1 MIQNIFNFSMN
12 KVYYINID
20 ESEELG
26 MFSVS
31 LVDFPAVE
39 TQFLCFNEEKPKQL
53 FFAKPEE
60 HIITGVAL
68 RADLP
73 IYRRR
78 PDGSEYYVVFT
89 KETIKKMIARY
100 SKQGMMNNV
109 DLQHSGE
116 LVSGVYMVESFII
129 NDERGIRPKEFSDIE
144 DGSWIV
150 SYYVE
155 DEALWNKIKNGNDL
169 NGFSISCMANLIEKF
184 EKQEP
189 EEKDEL
195 DELIEELLK

>member
-1 MIQNIFNFSMN
+1 
-12 KVYYINID
+12 
-20 ESEELG
+20 
-26 MFSVS
+26 
-31 LVDFPAVE
+31 
-39 TQFLCFNEEKPKQL
+39 
-53 FFAKPEE
+53 
-60 HIITGVAL
+60 
-68 RADLP
+68 
-73 IYRRR
+73 
-78 PDGSEYYVVFT
+78 
-89 KETIKKMIARY
+89 MIARY

-155 DEALWNKIKNGNDL
+155 DEDLWNKIKNGNDL
-169 NGFSISCMANLIEKF
+169 NGFSISCMANLTEKF

-189 EEKDEL
+189 DTPEDEINKLIDEL
-195 DELIEELLK
+195 LN

>member
-1 MIQNIFNFSMN
+1 MN

-73 IYRRR
+73 IYRVN
-78 PDGSEYYVVFT
+78 PKTGEDYYVVFT

-155 DEALWNKIKNGNDL
+155 DEDLWNKIKNGNDL
-169 NGFSISCMANLIEKF
+169 NGFSISCMANLTEKF

-189 EEKDEL
+189 DTPEDEINKLIDEILEK
-195 DELIEELLK
+195 

>member
-1 MIQNIFNFSMN
+1 MKN
-12 KVYYINID
+12 VYYINID
-20 ESEELG
+20 DNEELG
-26 MFSVS
+26 MYSVS

-39 TQFLCFNEEKPKQL
+39 TSFLCFNEEKPKQL
-53 FFAKPEE
+53 FFSKEDE
-60 HIITGVAL
+60 HIITGIAL

-73 IYRRR
+73 IYRVNQKT
-78 PDGSEYYVVFT
+78 GEEYWVVFS

-109 DLQHSGE
+109 DLQHDGN

-144 DGSWIV
+144 DGSWVV

-155 DEALWNKIKNGNDL
+155 DEALWEQIKNGNDL
-169 NGFSISCMANLIEKF
+169 NGFSISCMANLVEKF
-184 EKQEP
+184 EE
-189 EEKDEL
+189 
-195 DELIEELLK
+195 

>member
-1 MIQNIFNFSMN
+1 MN

-31 LVDFPAVE
+31 LVDYPAVE
-39 TQFLCFNEEKPKQL
+39 TSFLCFNEEKPKQL

-89 KETIKKMIARY
+89 KETIKKMVARY

-109 DLQHSGE
+109 DLQHSGK

-129 NDERGIRPKEFSDIE
+129 NDERGIRPKEFADIE

-155 DEALWNKIKNGNDL
+155 DESLWEHIKNGNDL
-169 NGFSISCMANLIEKF
+169 NGFSISCMANLTEKF
-184 EKQEP
+184 EKQEQDTP
-189 EEKDEL
+189 EDEINKLIDEILEK
-195 DELIEELLK
+195 

>member
-1 MIQNIFNFSMN
+1 MN

-39 TQFLCFNEEKPKQL
+39 TSFLCFNEEKPKQL

-60 HIITGVAL
+60 HIITGIAL

-73 IYRRR
+73 IYRVN
-78 PDGSEYYVVFT
+78 PKTGEEYYVVFN

-144 DGSWIV
+144 DGSWVV

-155 DEALWNKIKNGNDL
+155 DDALWNQIKNGNDL
-169 NGFSISCMANLIEKF
+169 NGFSISCIANLTEKF

-195 DELIEELLK
+195 TKLIEEILK

>member
-1 MIQNIFNFSMN
+1 MN

-129 NDERGIRPKEFSDIE
+129 NDERGIRPKEFADIE

-155 DEALWNKIKNGNDL
+155 DEALWDKIKNGNDL
-169 NGFSISCMANLIEKF
+169 NGFSISCMANLVEKF

>member
-1 MIQNIFNFSMN
+1 MN

-39 TQFLCFNEEKPKQL
+39 TSFLCFNEEKPKQL

-60 HIITGVAL
+60 HIITGIAL

-73 IYRRR
+73 IYRVN
-78 PDGSEYYVVFT
+78 PKTGEEYYVVFT

-144 DGSWIV
+144 DGSWVV

-155 DEALWNKIKNGNDL
+155 DESLWEQIKNGNDL
-169 NGFSISCMANLIEKF
+169 NGFSISCIANLTEKF

-195 DELIEELLK
+195 TKLIEEILK

>member
-1 MIQNIFNFSMN
+1 MN

-68 RADLP
+68 RANLP

-78 PDGSEYYVVFT
+78 PDGSEYYVVFQ
-89 KETIKKMIARY
+89 KDVIKQLVERF
-100 SKQGMMNNV
+100 SKQGKMNSV
-109 DLQHSGE
+109 DLQHNGKLISGI
-116 LVSGVYMVESFII
+116 YMIESYFI
-129 NDERGIRPKEFSDIE
+129 NDARGIRPSEFADIE
-144 DGSWIV
+144 DGSWVV
-150 SYYVE
+150 SYFIE

-184 EKQEP
+184 DKQEP
-189 EEKDEL
+189 DTPEDEINKLIDEILEK
-195 DELIEELLK
+195 

>member
-1 MIQNIFNFSMN
+1 MN

-39 TQFLCFNEEKPKQL
+39 TSFLCFNEEKPKQL

-60 HIITGVAL
+60 HIITGIAL

-73 IYRRR
+73 IYRVN
-78 PDGSEYYVVFT
+78 PKTGEEYYVVFN

-144 DGSWIV
+144 DGSWVV

-155 DEALWNKIKNGNDL
+155 DDALWEQIKNGNDL
-169 NGFSISCMANLIEKF
+169 NGFSISCMANLTEKF

-195 DELIEELLK
+195 TKLIEEILK

>member
-1 MIQNIFNFSMN
+1 MN

-39 TQFLCFNEEKPKQL
+39 TSFLCFNEEKPKQL

-73 IYRRR
+73 IYRVN
-78 PDGSEYYVVFT
+78 PKTGEEYYVVFT

-155 DEALWNKIKNGNDL
+155 DEALWNKIKNGGDL
-169 NGFSISCMANLIEKF
+169 NGFSISCMANLTEKF

-189 EEKDEL
+189 DTPEDEIINLIDEILEK
-195 DELIEELLK
+195 

>member
-1 MIQNIFNFSMN
+1 MN

-39 TQFLCFNEEKPKQL
+39 TSFLCFNEEKPKQL

-60 HIITGVAL
+60 HIITGIAL

-73 IYRRR
+73 IYRVN
-78 PDGSEYYVVFT
+78 PKTGEEYYVVFN

-144 DGSWIV
+144 DGSWVV

-155 DEALWNKIKNGNDL
+155 DDALWEQIKNGNNL
-169 NGFSISCMANLIEKF
+169 NGFSISCMANLTEKF

-189 EEKDEL
+189 DTPEDEISKL
-195 DELIEELLK
+195 IDEMIK

>member
-1 MIQNIFNFSMN
+1 MN

-39 TQFLCFNEEKPKQL
+39 TSFLCFNEEKPKQL

-60 HIITGVAL
+60 HIITGIAL

-73 IYRRR
+73 IYRVN
-78 PDGSEYYVVFT
+78 PKTGEEYYVVFN

-144 DGSWIV
+144 DGSWVV

-155 DEALWNKIKNGNDL
+155 DDALWEQIKNGNDL
-169 NGFSISCMANLIEKF
+169 NGFSISCMANLTEKF

-189 EEKDEL
+189 ATPEDEISKL
-195 DELIEELLK
+195 IDELIK

>member
-1 MIQNIFNFSMN
+1 MN

-39 TQFLCFNEEKPKQL
+39 TSFLCFNEEKPKQL

-60 HIITGVAL
+60 HIITGIAL

-73 IYRRR
+73 IYRVN
-78 PDGSEYYVVFT
+78 PKTGEEYYVVFT

-144 DGSWIV
+144 DGSWVV

-155 DEALWNKIKNGNDL
+155 DESLWEQIKNGNDL
-169 NGFSISCMANLIEKF
+169 NGFSISCIANLTEKF

-195 DELIEELLK
+195 TKLIEKILEK

>member
-1 MIQNIFNFSMN
+1 MN

-39 TQFLCFNEEKPKQL
+39 TSFLCFNEEKPKRL

-60 HIITGVAL
+60 HIITGIAL

-73 IYRRR
+73 IYRVN
-78 PDGSEYYVVFT
+78 PKTGEEYYVVFN
-89 KETIKKMIARY
+89 KETIKKMVARY

-144 DGSWIV
+144 DGSWVV

-155 DEALWNKIKNGNDL
+155 DDALWEQIKNGNDL
-169 NGFSISCMANLIEKF
+169 NGFSISCMANLTEKF

-195 DELIEELLK
+195 TKLIEEILK

>member
-1 MIQNIFNFSMN
+1 MN

-39 TQFLCFNEEKPKQL
+39 TSFLCFNEEKPKQL

-60 HIITGVAL
+60 HIITGIAL

-73 IYRRR
+73 IYRVN
-78 PDGSEYYVVFT
+78 PKTGEEYYVVFN

-144 DGSWIV
+144 DGSWVV

-155 DEALWNKIKNGNDL
+155 DDALWEQIKNGNDL
-169 NGFSISCMANLIEKF
+169 NGFSISCMANLTEKF

-195 DELIEELLK
+195 NELIDEILN

>member
-1 MIQNIFNFSMN
+1 MN

-60 HIITGVAL
+60 HIITGIAL

-73 IYRRR
+73 IYRVN
-78 PDGSEYYVVFT
+78 PKTGEEYYVVFN

-144 DGSWIV
+144 DGSWVV

-155 DEALWNKIKNGNDL
+155 DDALWNQIKNGNDL
-169 NGFSISCMANLIEKF
+169 NGFSISCIANLTEKF

-195 DELIEELLK
+195 TKLIEEILK

>member
-1 MIQNIFNFSMN
+1 MN

-39 TQFLCFNEEKPKQL
+39 TSFLCFKEEKPKQL

-73 IYRRR
+73 IYRVN
-78 PDGSEYYVVFT
+78 PKTGEEYYVVFT

-155 DEALWNKIKNGNDL
+155 DEDLWNKIKNGNDL
-169 NGFSISCMANLIEKF
+169 NGFSISCMANLTEKF

-189 EEKDEL
+189 DTPEDEINKLIDEILEK
-195 DELIEELLK
+195 

>member
-1 MIQNIFNFSMN
+1 MN

-89 KETIKKMIARY
+89 KETIKKMVARY

-155 DEALWNKIKNGNDL
+155 DESLWNKIKNGNDL
-169 NGFSISCMANLIEKF
+169 NGFSISCMANLTEKF

-189 EEKDEL
+189 DTSEDEINKLIDEILEK
-195 DELIEELLK
+195 

>member
-1 MIQNIFNFSMN
+1 MN

-73 IYRRR
+73 IYRVN
-78 PDGSEYYVVFT
+78 PKTGEDYYVVFT

-155 DEALWNKIKNGNDL
+155 DEDLWNKIKNGNDL
-169 NGFSISCMANLIEKF
+169 NGFSISCMANLTEKF

-189 EEKDEL
+189 DTPEDEINKLIDEL
-195 DELIEELLK
+195 LN

>member
-1 MIQNIFNFSMN
+1 MN

-60 HIITGVAL
+60 HIITGVAI
-68 RADLP
+68 RADVP

-78 PDGSEYYVVFT
+78 PDGSEYYVVFQ
-89 KETIKKMIARY
+89 KDVIKQLVERF
-100 SKQGMMNNV
+100 SKQGKMNSV
-109 DLQHSGE
+109 DLQHNGKLISGI
-116 LVSGVYMVESFII
+116 YMIESYFI
-129 NDERGIRPKEFSDIE
+129 NDARGIRPSEFADIE
-144 DGSWIV
+144 DGSWVV
-150 SYYVE
+150 SYFIE
-155 DEALWNKIKNGNDL
+155 DESLWEHIKNGNDL
-169 NGFSISCMANLIEKF
+169 NGFSISVLANI
-184 EKQEP
+184 
-189 EEKDEL
+189 EEKMSEQKETKNEL

>member
-1 MIQNIFNFSMN
+1 MN

-39 TQFLCFNEEKPKQL
+39 TSFLCFNEEKPKQL

-60 HIITGVAL
+60 HIITGIAL

-73 IYRRR
+73 IYRVNQKT
-78 PDGSEYYVVFT
+78 GEEYYVVFN

-144 DGSWIV
+144 DGSWVV

-155 DEALWNKIKNGNDL
+155 DDALWEQIKNGNNL
-169 NGFSISCMANLIEKF
+169 NGFSISCMANLTEKF

-195 DELIEELLK
+195 TKLIEEILK

>member
-1 MIQNIFNFSMN
+1 MN

-39 TQFLCFNEEKPKQL
+39 TSFLCFNEEKPKQL

-60 HIITGVAL
+60 HIITGIAL

-73 IYRRR
+73 IYRVN
-78 PDGSEYYVVFT
+78 PKTGEEYYVVFN

-144 DGSWIV
+144 DGSWVV

-155 DEALWNKIKNGNDL
+155 DDALWEQIKNGNDL
-169 NGFSISCMANLIEKF
+169 NGFSISCMANLTEKF

-189 EEKDEL
+189 EEKDEINKL
-195 DELIEELLK
+195 IDEILN

>member
-1 MIQNIFNFSMN
+1 MKNI
-12 KVYYINID
+12 YYINID

-39 TQFLCFNEEKPKQL
+39 TSFLCFKEETPKQL

-60 HIITGVAL
+60 KIITGIAL

-73 IYRRR
+73 IYRVN
-78 PDGSEYYVVFT
+78 PKTGEEYYVVFT
-89 KETIKKMIARY
+89 KETIKKMVARY

-144 DGSWIV
+144 DGSWVV

-155 DEALWNKIKNGNDL
+155 DDALWEQIKNGNDL
-169 NGFSISCMANLIEKF
+169 NGFSISCIANLSEKLS
-184 EKQEP
+184 EQKQDDRSEID
-189 EEKDEL
+189 KLIDEL
-195 DELIEELLK
+195 LEK

>member
-1 MIQNIFNFSMN
+1 MN

-39 TQFLCFNEEKPKQL
+39 TSFLCFNEEKPKQL

-60 HIITGVAL
+60 HIITGIAL
-68 RADLP
+68 RADIP

-89 KETIKKMIARY
+89 KKTIKKMIARY

-144 DGSWIV
+144 DGSWVV

-155 DEALWNKIKNGNDL
+155 DDALWEHIKNGNDL
-169 NGFSISCMANLIEKF
+169 NGFSISCIANLTEKF
-184 EKQEP
+184 EKQES

-195 DELIEELLK
+195 TKLIEEILK

>member
-1 MIQNIFNFSMN
+1 MN
-12 KVYYINID
+12 KVYYINMD

-73 IYRRR
+73 IYRVN
-78 PDGSEYYVVFT
+78 PKTGEEYYVVFT

-169 NGFSISCMANLIEKF
+169 NGFSISCMANLTEKF

-189 EEKDEL
+189 DTPEDEINKLIDEILEK
-195 DELIEELLK
+195 

>member
-1 MIQNIFNFSMN
+1 MN

-68 RADLP
+68 RANLP
-73 IYRRR
+73 IYRVN
-78 PDGSEYYVVFT
+78 PKTGEEYYVVFT
-89 KETIKKMIARY
+89 KETIKKMVARY

-116 LVSGVYMVESFII
+116 LVSGVYMV
-129 NDERGIRPKEFSDIE
+129 
-144 DGSWIV
+144 
-150 SYYVE
+150 
-155 DEALWNKIKNGNDL
+155 
-169 NGFSISCMANLIEKF
+169 
-184 EKQEP
+184 
-189 EEKDEL
+189 
-195 DELIEELLK
+195 

>member
-1 MIQNIFNFSMN
+1 MN

-39 TQFLCFNEEKPKQL
+39 TSFLCFNEEKPKQL

-60 HIITGVAL
+60 HIITGIAL

-73 IYRRR
+73 IYRVN
-78 PDGSEYYVVFT
+78 PKTGEEYYVVFN

-144 DGSWIV
+144 DGSWVV

-155 DEALWNKIKNGNDL
+155 DEALWEQIKNGNDL
-169 NGFSISCMANLIEKF
+169 NGFSISCIANLTEKF

-195 DELIEELLK
+195 TKLIEEILK

>member
-1 MIQNIFNFSMN
+1 MN

-68 RADLP
+68 RANLP
-73 IYRRR
+73 IYRVN
-78 PDGSEYYVVFT
+78 PKTGEEYYVVFT

-129 NDERGIRPKEFSDIE
+129 NDERGIRPKEFPDIE

-155 DEALWNKIKNGNDL
+155 DETLWNKIKNGNDL
-169 NGFSISCMANLIEKF
+169 NGFSISCMANLTEKF

-189 EEKDEL
+189 DTPEDEINKLIDEILEK
-195 DELIEELLK
+195 

>member
-1 MIQNIFNFSMN
+1 MN

-39 TQFLCFNEEKPKQL
+39 TSFLCFNEEKPKQL

-60 HIITGVAL
+60 HIITGIAL

-73 IYRRR
+73 IYRVN
-78 PDGSEYYVVFT
+78 PKTGEEYYVVFN

-144 DGSWIV
+144 DGSWVV

-155 DEALWNKIKNGNDL
+155 DDDLWEQIKNGNDL
-169 NGFSISCMANLIEKF
+169 NGFSISCMANLTEKF

-195 DELIEELLK
+195 TKLIEEILK

>member
-1 MIQNIFNFSMN
+1 MN

-73 IYRRR
+73 IYRVN
-78 PDGSEYYVVFT
+78 PKTGEDYYVVFT

-155 DEALWNKIKNGNDL
+155 DEDLWNKIKNGNDL
-169 NGFSISCMANLIEKF
+169 NGFSISCIANLTEKF

-189 EEKDEL
+189 DTPEDEINKLIDEILEK
-195 DELIEELLK
+195 

>member
-1 MIQNIFNFSMN
+1 MKNI
-12 KVYYINID
+12 YYINID

-39 TQFLCFNEEKPKQL
+39 TSFLCFNEEKPKQL

-60 HIITGVAL
+60 RIITGIAL

-73 IYRRR
+73 IYRVN
-78 PDGSEYYVVFT
+78 PKTGEEYYVVFT
-89 KETIKKMIARY
+89 KETIKKMVARY

-109 DLQHSGE
+109 DLQHDGN

-129 NDERGIRPKEFSDIE
+129 NDERGIRPNYFKDIE
-144 DGSWIV
+144 DGSWVV
-150 SYYVE
+150 SYYIE
-155 DEALWNKIKNGNDL
+155 DDQLWDHIKNGNDL
-169 NGFSISCMANLIEKF
+169 NGFSIYCVANLSEKLS
-184 EKQEP
+184 EQKQEDID
-189 EEKDEL
+189 EIDKLIDEL
-195 DELIEELLK
+195 LEK

>member
-1 MIQNIFNFSMN
+1 MN

-31 LVDFPAVE
+31 LVDYPAVE

-100 SKQGMMNNV
+100 SKQGMTNNV

-155 DEALWNKIKNGNDL
+155 DESLWEHIKNGNDL
-169 NGFSISCMANLIEKF
+169 NGFSISCMANLTEKF
-184 EKQEP
+184 EKQEQDTP
-189 EEKDEL
+189 EDEINKLIDEILEK
-195 DELIEELLK
+195 

>member
-1 MIQNIFNFSMN
+1 MN

-68 RADLP
+68 RANLP
-73 IYRRR
+73 IYRVN
-78 PDGSEYYVVFT
+78 PKTGEEYYVVFT

-129 NDERGIRPKEFSDIE
+129 NDERGIRPKEFADIE

-155 DEALWNKIKNGNDL
+155 DETLWNKIKNGNDL
-169 NGFSISCMANLIEKF
+169 NGFSISCMANLTEKF

-189 EEKDEL
+189 DTSEDEINKLIDEILEK
-195 DELIEELLK
+195 

>member
-1 MIQNIFNFSMN
+1 MN

-39 TQFLCFNEEKPKQL
+39 TSFLCFNEEKPKQL

-60 HIITGVAL
+60 HIITGIAL

-73 IYRRR
+73 IYRVN
-78 PDGSEYYVVFT
+78 PKTGEEYYVVFN

-144 DGSWIV
+144 DGSWVV

-155 DEALWNKIKNGNDL
+155 DEALW
-169 NGFSISCMANLIEKF
+169 E
-184 EKQEP
+184 
-189 EEKDEL
+189 
-195 DELIEELLK
+195 